1 MISRYRLRKLLAP
14 TAGFRRS
21 VLVTLLGLASF
32 LVGTALSFRAVLL
45 PVLDILSR
53 ESTNLVGRFV
63 PPESREMATHLLGGA
78 FLLLGFYLM
87 FLGARLALRHLIA
100 TLNPKMRSPMAEV
113 YWRRQQRDQGPNI
126 VALGGGTGLSTLL
139 RGLKQHSSNITAIVT
154 VTDDGGS
161 SGRLSQ
167 DYGILPPGDIRNCLV
182 ALADAESTMLELFQ
196 YRFRGAAAADGL
208 RDHAFGN
215 LLIAAMCEISGGDFE
230 EAVRQTSRVLNI
242 RGRVLPSTLIHVVL
256 RGEMED
262 GSVLEGETTIAN
274 SPLRIRRISLCPAD
288 ARPLDEVVQ
297 AIELADAILI
307 GPGSVYTSV
316 IPNLLVRG
324 IPEALRR
331 SKAKKVYICNVMTQ
345 KGETDSFS
353 ASDHLKA
360 IEAHLPR
367 RVFDYVLVNTGIP
380 SLELLNKYR
389 KAGSVLVEADTDRIK
404 SMGYRPVAGSFISQ
418 TDVVRHDAGLLAE
431 AVMRLLA

>member
-182 ALADAESTMLELFQ
+182 ALAEAEQAMTDLFQ
-196 YRFRGAAAADGL
+196 YRFTEQGSFSGHSL
-208 RDHAFGN
+208 GN
-215 LLIAAMCEISGGDFE
+215 VLLFALTRQAQGDFE
-230 EAVRQTSRVLNI
+230 KALEIASEVLNI
-242 RGRVLPSTLIHVVL
+242 SGRVMPSTLDRVRL
-256 RGEMED
+256 RAIMED
-262 GSVLEGETTIAN
+262 GSEIVGETAIVD
-274 SPLRIRRISLCPAD
+274 SRKRIRRIFLDPESVEPFAD
-288 ARPLDEVVQ
+288 ALE
-297 AIELADAILI
+297 AIAEADLICI

-316 IPNLLVRG
+316 IPNLLVPGVARA
-324 IPEALRR
+324 IRQ
-331 SKAKKVYICNVMTQ
+331 SKAIKAYICNVMTQ
-345 KGETDSFS
+345 PGESDSFT
-353 ASDHLKA
+353 ASEHVMA
-360 IEAHLPR
+360 IQANVEGKL
-367 RVFDYVLVNTGIP
+367 FDYVVTNVARP
-380 SLELLNKYR
+380 SDVLLRKYE
-389 KAGSVLVEADTDRIK
+389 SSNQHFVEPDIDRIRGLGFRVITGDF
-404 SMGYRPVAGSFISQ
+404 MNE
-418 TDVVRHDAGLLAE
+418 TDVVRHDPFRVAAKL
-431 AVMRLLA
+431 MRLVEG